1 MNLYSTEM
9 EDYNGGFGGIGTGGG
24 KGKGKNIPNQRKL
37 DVEAQ
42 REQAKKTQQDGE
54 RAESVEEFPIP
65 EDYGD
70 GSRIDFCW
78 TRAHKHLLQRIV
90 EQKEDDCWAWA
101 LVRILQFYYN
111 MNITAIAEQKTLSI
125 KSLVKHVI
133 LGKKEAE
140 NNNKLDKKSLAV
152 TSLKR
157 AIDYIFEK
165 RIERDY
171 GTQVSI
177 RL

>member
-1 MNLYSTEM
+1 M
-9 EDYNGGFGGIGTGGG
+9 EDYNDGFGGIGTGGG

-37 DVEAQ
+37 DVETQ
-42 REQAKKTQQDGE
+42 REQAKKTHQDGE

-78 TRAHKHLLQRIV
+78 TRTHKHLLQRIV

-125 KSLVKHVI
+125 KSLVKYVI
-133 LGKKEAE
+133 LGRK
-140 NNNKLDKKSLAV
+140 
-152 TSLKR
+152 
-157 AIDYIFEK
+157 
-165 RIERDY
+165 
-171 GTQVSI
+171 
-177 RL
+177 

>member
-1 MNLYSTEM
+1 MY
-9 EDYNGGFGGIGTGGG
+9 I
-24 KGKGKNIPNQRKL
+24 
-37 DVEAQ
+37 A
-42 REQAKKTQQDGE
+42 
-54 RAESVEEFPIP
+54 
-65 EDYGD
+65 
-70 GSRIDFCW
+70 
-78 TRAHKHLLQRIV
+78 
-90 EQKEDDCWAWA
+90 DDCWAWA

-165 RIERDY
+165 GIERDY

>member
-1 MNLYSTEM
+1 M
-9 EDYNGGFGGIGTGGG
+9 
-24 KGKGKNIPNQRKL
+24 
-37 DVEAQ
+37 
-42 REQAKKTQQDGE
+42 
-54 RAESVEEFPIP
+54 
-65 EDYGD
+65 
-70 GSRIDFCW
+70 
-78 TRAHKHLLQRIV
+78 
-90 EQKEDDCWAWA
+90 
-101 LVRILQFYYN
+101 
-111 MNITAIAEQKTLSI
+111 
-125 KSLVKHVI
+125 I

-165 RIERDY
+165 GIERDY

>member
-1 MNLYSTEM
+1 M
-9 EDYNGGFGGIGTGGG
+9 EDYNDVFGGIGTGGG
-24 KGKGKNIPNQRKL
+24 KGKGKNIPNQCKL
-37 DVEAQ
+37 DVEAR
-42 REQAKKTQQDGE
+42 REQAKKTQQAGE

-78 TRAHKHLLQRIV
+78 TRTHKHLLQRIV

-125 KSLVKHVI
+125 KSLV
-133 LGKKEAE
+133 
-140 NNNKLDKKSLAV
+140 
-152 TSLKR
+152 
-157 AIDYIFEK
+157 
-165 RIERDY
+165 
-171 GTQVSI
+171 
-177 RL
+177 